1 MSALEAK
8 RRELAISRARFS
20 TRLCHKADL
29 TATGARPSARD
40 MGDLLLSIVM
50 LGGIALLG
58 GAVFVF
64 RSGDRRRALLMLI
77 AALVMF
83 ANVAIWVVPVK

>member
-1 MSALEAK
+1 
-8 RRELAISRARFS
+8 
-20 TRLCHKADL
+20 
-29 TATGARPSARD
+29 

-50 LGGIALLG
+50 LSGIALLG

-64 RSGDRRRALLMLI
+64 RSGDRRRALLMLV

-83 ANVAIWVVPVK
+83 ANVAIWLVPVK